1 MWDFTSPQRVIF
13 GEEAL
18 EYLSFQKLKHVF
30 IITDP
35 TMRELHLTKV
45 EDQLNGAK
53 ITVFDEIPGEPSLEI
68 VRKGA
73 KLLTD
78 LQPSPDAMIALGGGS
93 VMDAAKGMRAMW
105 ANPEMD
111 IESLNPFEK
120 LWIRE
125 KTNCIMISIPTT
137 SGTGSDVTW
146 SVVLTDTS
154 EAVPRKHSAGNR
166 ELVPDVTILDPIF
179 TESMPIQLMTGTG
192 LDALC
197 HSIDAYLSTYR
208 NDFTDAVARHAFML
222 LWYNLPTAVEQA
234 KTSGVVNFEVR
245 EKIHNAATMAGM
257 AQSNAQ
263 IILSHCLAHSVGA
276 VFNIPH
282 SLCIGAMCW
291 YSLMY
296 NKDTELQRIAE
307 LARLVGLDSSS
318 VDVLSTKLI
327 DMFKE
332 RLIKFEMPIS
342 LKDMKISR
350 EQYESKLES
359 LIKYAENDS
368 GILSNPRDVDYED
381 FVKIFECIYEGKEIE
396 F

>member
-18 EYLSFQKLKHVF
+18 EYLSFQNIGHAF

-35 TMRELHLTKV
+35 TMRKLHLTKV
-45 EDQLNGAK
+45 EEQLNGAN
-53 ITVFDEIPGEPSLEI
+53 ITVFDEILGEPSLDI

-73 KLLTD
+73 KLLAD
-78 LQPSPDAMIALGGGS
+78 IQPSPDAMIALGGGS

-111 IESLNPFEK
+111 IESLNPFDK
-120 LWIRE
+120 LGIRE
-125 KTNCIMISIPTT
+125 KTNCLMISIPTT
-137 SGTGSDVTW
+137 SGTGSEVTW

-154 EAVPRKHSAGNR
+154 EDVPRKHSAANR

-179 TESMPIQLMTGTG
+179 TKSMPIQLMTGTG

-197 HSIDAYLSTYR
+197 HAIDAYLSTYR

-222 LWYNLPTAVEQA
+222 LWYNLPIAVEQA
-234 KTSGVVNFEVR
+234 KTSGTVDFDVR

-276 VFNIPH
+276 VFSIPH

-291 YSLMY
+291 HSLMY
-296 NKDTELQRIAE
+296 NKDTEIQRIAE
-307 LARLVGLDSSS
+307 LARLVGLDGSSA
-318 VDVLSTKLI
+318 DALSTKLI

-332 RLIKFEMPIS
+332 RLVEFEMPIS

-368 GILSNPRDVDYED
+368 GILSNPRDADYED
-381 FVKIFECIYEGKEIE
+381 FVKIFECIYEGKEID

>member
-1 MWDFTSPQRVIF
+1 MWDFTSPQKVIF

-18 EYLSFQKLKHVF
+18 EYLSFQKFKHAF

-35 TMRELHLTKV
+35 TMRELHLSKV
-45 EDQLNGAK
+45 EGQLVGAK

-73 KLLTD
+73 KLLTN

-93 VMDAAKGMRAMW
+93 VMDAAKGMRVMW
-105 ANPEMD
+105 ADPETD
-111 IESLNPFEK
+111 IESLNPFK
-120 LWIRE
+120 KIGIRE
-125 KTNCIMISIPTT
+125 KTNCIFISIPTT
-137 SGTGSDVTW
+137 SGTGADVTW

-154 EAVPRKHSAGNR
+154 EAVPRKHSAANR

-179 TESMPIQLMTGTG
+179 TESMPVQLMTGTG

-234 KTSGVVNFEVR
+234 KTSGAVNFEVR
-245 EKIHNAATMAGM
+245 EKLHNAATMAGM

-263 IILSHCLAHSVGA
+263 IILSHCLAHSVGS

-282 SLCIGAMCW
+282 SLCIGAMC
-291 YSLMY
+291 
-296 NKDTELQRIAE
+296 
-307 LARLVGLDSSS
+307 
-318 VDVLSTKLI
+318 
-327 DMFKE
+327 
-332 RLIKFEMPIS
+332 
-342 LKDMKISR
+342 
-350 EQYESKLES
+350 
-359 LIKYAENDS
+359 
-368 GILSNPRDVDYED
+368 
-381 FVKIFECIYEGKEIE
+381 
-396 F
+396 

>member
-1 MWDFTSPQRVIF
+1 MWDFTSPQKVIF
-13 GEEAL
+13 GEDSL
-18 EYLSFQKLKHVF
+18 EYLSFQKFKHVF

-35 TMRELHLTKV
+35 TMRDLHLSKV
-45 EDQLNGAK
+45 LDPLKDSK
-53 ITVFDEIPGEPSLEI
+53 ITIFDEIPGEPTLDT

-73 KLLTD
+73 KLLIN
-78 LQPSPDAMIALGGGS
+78 LKPSPDAMIALGGGS
-93 VMDAAKGMRAMW
+93 VMDTAKGMRAMW

-111 IESLNPFEK
+111 IESLDPFEK
-120 LWIRE
+120 LGIRE
-125 KTNCIMISIPTT
+125 RTNSIMISIPTT

-154 EAVPRKHSAGNR
+154 EVIPRKHSAAHR
-166 ELVPDVTILDPIF
+166 ELVPDITILDPIF

-222 LWYNLPTAVEQA
+222 LWNNLPAAVEQA
-234 KTSGVVNFEVR
+234 KTIGTVNIELR

-276 VFNIPH
+276 VFRIPH
-282 SLCIGAMCW
+282 SLCIGTMCW

-296 NKDTELQRIAE
+296 NKNTEIQRIAE
-307 LARLVGLDSSS
+307 LARLVGLDYSS

-327 DMFKE
+327 EIFKE
-332 RLIKFEMPIS
+332 RLISFNMPIS
-342 LKDMKISR
+342 LRDMKISR
-350 EQYESKLES
+350 DQYESNLES
-359 LIKYAENDS
+359 LIKFAENDS
-368 GILSNPRDVDYED
+368 GILSNPRDADYDD
-381 FVKIFECIYEGKEIE
+381 FVRIFECIYEGKEID

>member
-1 MWDFTSPQRVIF
+1 MWDFTSPQKVIF

-18 EYLSFQKLKHVF
+18 EYLSIQKFKHVF

-35 TMRELHLTKV
+35 TMRELHLSKV
-45 EDQLNGAK
+45 EDQLKGAK
-53 ITVFDEIPGEPSLEI
+53 ITIFDEIPGEPSLEM

-73 KLLTD
+73 KLLAN
-78 LQPSPDAMIALGGGS
+78 LQPSPNAMIALGGGS
-93 VMDAAKGMRAMW
+93 VMDVAKGMRAMW

-111 IESLNPFEK
+111 IESLDPFKK
-120 LWIRE
+120 LGIRE
-125 KTNCIMISIPTT
+125 ITNCIMIAIPTT

-154 EAVPRKHSAGNR
+154 EAVPRKHSAAHR
-166 ELVPDVTILDPIF
+166 ELVPDITILDPIF
-179 TESMPIQLMTGTG
+179 TESMPIQLMIGTG

-197 HSIDAYLSTYR
+197 HAIDAYLSGYR
-208 NDFTDAVARHAFML
+208 NDFADAVARHAFVL
-222 LWYNLPTAVEQA
+222 LWNNLPTAFEQA
-234 KTSGVVNFEVR
+234 KTKGLVNVELR

-276 VFNIPH
+276 IFDIPH

-296 NKDTELQRIAE
+296 NKNAELGRIAE
-307 LARLVGLDSSS
+307 LARLVGLDGSSA
-318 VDVLSTKLI
+318 DELSTKFI
-327 DMFKE
+327 ETFKK

-342 LKDMKISR
+342 LKDMKISK
-350 EQYESKLES
+350 ENFESNLDT
-359 LIKYAENDS
+359 LIRYAENDS
-368 GILSNPRDVDYED
+368 GILSNPRDADYDD
-381 FVKIFECIYEGKEIE
+381 FVKIFEYIFEGKEID